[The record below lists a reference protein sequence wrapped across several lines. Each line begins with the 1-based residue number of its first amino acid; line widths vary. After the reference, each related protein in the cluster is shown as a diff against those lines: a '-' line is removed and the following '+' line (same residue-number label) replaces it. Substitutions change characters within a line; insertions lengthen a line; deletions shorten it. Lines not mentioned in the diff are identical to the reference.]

1 MFIVFN
7 KQKIY
12 SYIIALS
19 TVIILF
25 SGATFFTT
33 TNSDTIQTSS
43 STNKLLP
50 IYSVETQE
58 KSIALT
64 MNCAWNADD
73 IDNILDTLSKYKI
86 HITFFM
92 VGEWVDK
99 YPEAVK
105 KISEAGHEI
114 ANHSDRS
121 SACKQLKL

>member
-19 TVIILF
+19 TVVILF
-25 SGATFFTT
+25 SGATFFTA
-33 TNSDTIQTSS
+33 TNSDTIQTSA

-58 KSIALT
+58 KNIALT

-73 IDNILDTLSKYKI
+73 IDTILDTLSKYKV

-105 KISEAGHEI
+105 KISDAGHEI

-121 SACKQLKL
+121 PTCK